1 MHRDLKPENGKPVV
15 VYLQSSYKLEPERY
29 RGEWADKLTY
39 RLFLPCDHRSRDL
52 VPFDENGTVK
62 VADFGLAKVL
72 DGGRTST
79 RTLVGVSLSLSES
92 KYGGS
97 DRELGEAILNID

>member
-1 MHRDLKPENGKPVV
+1 MNLHIVCFFRVII
-15 VYLQSSYKLEPERY
+15 
-29 RGEWADKLTY
+29 
-39 RLFLPCDHRSRDL
+39 RSRDL
-52 VPFDENGTVK
+52 VLFDENGTVK

-92 KYGGS
+92 KYGVS
-97 DRELGEAILNID
+97 DRELGEAILNIN